1 MDTIKSTSFQR
12 LSTNIGIDIG
22 GSLVKI
28 VLVDDVAEVGHDE
41 GSENTTK
48 EGNGDQHPFEAYIRA
63 QVPQTQEVELP
74 AGWQARVIECSN
86 TANMG
91 SAQQKGAAALRVLVF
106 PTGDL
111 EQVIDK
117 IVLSHREVTQKTR
130 IRIAATGGG
139 AHKFQSKLADKLH
152 VEMAMVN
159 ELKAV
164 SGGWRFDVLQSGAR
178 NGKVEYP
185 ALICN
190 VGTGVSLISI
200 DEQGEFERV
209 SGSGLG
215 GATFWGLVKRLTK
228 YTNFDNAVMA
238 AHTSGDA
245 GRADTLVGD
254 IYGIEMSKEIG
265 MPPDLVAGFLGKL
278 DSPNLSDADI
288 VAALLRMIT
297 NNLGQLAVFQAR
309 LTGAQSVWFTGGFFQ
324 SGSADGQGAMGDA
337 SGIIQDAVARAVMFW
352 SAGKVQSLFP
362 QNTSILGALGAV
374 IVLDKE

>member
-28 VLVDDVAEVGHDE
+28 VLVDDVTGVGHDE

-48 EGNGDQHPFEAYIRA
+48 EGNSDQHPFEAYIRA
-63 QVPQTQEVELP
+63 QVSQAQEVELP
-74 AGWQARVIECSN
+74 AGWQARVIECGN

-117 IVLSHREVTQKTR
+117 IVLSHGEVTQRTK
-130 IRIAATGGG
+130 ICIAATGGG

-164 SGGWRFDVLQSGAR
+164 SGGWRFDVLQSGAI

-190 VGTGVSLISI
+190 VGTGVSLISV

-238 AHTSGDA
+238 AHTSGNA

-254 IYGIEMSKEIG
+254 IYGIETSKEIG

-324 SGSADGQGAMGDA
+324 SGSADSQGAMGDA
-337 SGIIQDAVARAVMFW
+337 SGIIQGAVARAVVFW

-374 IVLDKE
+374 IALDKE